1 MKKFLSILL
10 AAAMLLTLASVALA
24 DDPVT
29 ITFVGIK
36 GEVQDVM
43 KEIIADF
50 EAENPG
56 IHVEYSFNPD
66 GASGLASM
74 ISSGNTPDLLN
85 VYPLEA
91 QYRAY
96 YDEGYIVDV
105 TDYCGNIEQTLL
117 DLCEYNGVQ
126 IGVPFTLSTYG
137 VYYNKKIYADLG
149 LEVPTTI
156 EGLIANAKA
165 CKEAGYDGF
174 TLPMGGSQNQ
184 ITERLLGALD
194 GETHVKF
201 AQVAAGE
208 LDIHDVPS
216 LNAYADLML
225 ALMPL
230 STEDALGLNYDGA
243 TADFVTGK
251 AAMRFDGSW
260 FLATALKAN
269 PDFEIGYFAI
279 PSAVSETPI
288 VPVNVDTTVGMSAT
302 TKYPEEAAKF
312 LAYLTTTDA
321 ENKYYAVDGNINMT
335 KGVVYD
341 KTQLMDVYNA
351 VMAGNMSITQINQ
364 WGKNGVLIRQDL
376 GSAAQGLFGDQDK
389 EAFFEACAAVIE
401 DDWE

>member
-1 MKKFLSILL
+1 MKKFVGFMLLL
-10 AAAMLLTLASVALA
+10 AMLTGLCSASLAEEK
-24 DDPVT
+24 VT

-36 GEVQDVM
+36 SEVQDVM
-43 KEIIADF
+43 KEIIAGF
-50 EAENPG
+50 EAANPG
-56 IHVEYSFNPD
+56 IHVEYSYNPD

-74 ISSGNTPDLLN
+74 ISSGNVPDLLN

-96 YDEGYIVDV
+96 YDNGYIRDV
-105 TDYCGNIEQTLL
+105 SEFCGNIEQTLL
-117 DLCEYNGVQ
+117 DLCSYNGVQ

-137 VYYNKKIYADLG
+137 VYYNKKIYADLN

-156 EGLIANAKA
+156 EGLLANAKA
-165 CKEAGYDGF
+165 CKDAGYDAF

-194 GETHVKF
+194 GETHLKF
-201 AQVAAGE
+201 AKVAAGE
-208 LDIHDVPS
+208 LAISDVPS
-216 LNAYADLML
+216 VKAYADLML

-260 FLATALKAN
+260 FLATALKAQ
-269 PDFEIGYFAI
+269 PDFEVGYFAI
-279 PSAVSETPI
+279 PSAVSDTPV

-302 TKYPEEAAKF
+302 TKYPEACAKF
-312 LAYLTTTDA
+312 LEYLTGT
-321 ENKYYAVDGNINMT
+321 EVQSKYYAVDGNINMT
-335 KGVVYD
+335 KGVAYD
-341 KTQLMDVYNA
+341 KAQLMDVYEA
-351 VMAGNMSITQINQ
+351 VMAGHMSITQINQ

-376 GSAAQGLFGDQDK
+376 GSAIQGLFGDQDVD
-389 EAFFEACAAVIE
+389 AYFQACADVIAN
-401 DDWE
+401 DWE

>member
-1 MKKFLSILL
+1 MKKLVSLVL
-10 AAAMLLTLASVALA
+10 AVAMLLSLVAVASA
-24 DDPVT
+24 DDTVT

-36 GEVQDVM
+36 SEVQDVL
-43 KEIIADF
+43 KEIIAGF

-56 IHVEYSFNPD
+56 IHVEYTYNPD
-66 GASGLASM
+66 GGSGIASM

-85 VYPLEA
+85 VYPWEA
-91 QYRAY
+91 QYQAY
-96 YDEGYIVDV
+96 YDAGYIRDV
-105 TDYCGNIEQTLL
+105 TEFCGNIEQTLL
-117 DLCEYNGVQ
+117 DMTEYKGVQ
-126 IGVPFTLSTYG
+126 IGVPFTLSTFG

-149 LEVPTTI
+149 LEIPTTL
-156 EGLIANAKA
+156 EQLVANAKA
-165 CKEAGYDGF
+165 CKEAGYDAF
-174 TLPMGGSQNQ
+174 TLPMGGSQHQ

-194 GETHVKF
+194 SETHLKF

-208 LDIHDVPS
+208 LDIKDVPS
-216 LNAYADLML
+216 ISAFAQLML
-225 ALMPL
+225 DLMPL
-230 STEDALGLNYDGA
+230 STEDALGLNYEGA

-260 FLATALKAN
+260 FLATALKAE

-302 TKYPEEAAKF
+302 TEHPEECAKF
-312 LAYLTTTDA
+312 LEYLTRTDVQT
-321 ENKYYAVDGNINMT
+321 KYYAVDGNINMT

-341 KTQLMDVYNA
+341 KAQLMDVYNA

-376 GSAAQGLFGDQDK
+376 GSATQGLFADK
-389 EAFFEACAAVIE
+389 DLDAYYEACAAVIS